1 MLVAICSGK
10 AVVPNGGGLRILWM
24 KALSFQTVPLST
36 SALARCIASD
46 YMTHSAISSL
56 PAACA
61 LGGGI
66 EINMAAM
73 IPPHAWHLRFWGC
86 GGIKCEL
93 RRPSAIEPLDCH
105 RQTDGHLSGLPGIS
119 VVRAQFAM
127 RVSEARTSAAEND
140 AVDPLYQCGE
150 RGSKTPVKAG

>member
-1 MLVAICSGK
+1 
-10 AVVPNGGGLRILWM
+10 M
-24 KALSFQTVPLST
+24 KALSFETVALST
-36 SALARCIASD
+36 SALTRCIASD
-46 YMTHSAISSL
+46 YDMTHLLRDLI
-56 PAACA
+56 AA
-61 LGGGI
+61 GGLRIGRRYQ
-66 EINMAAM
+66 INMAAM

-93 RRPSAIEPLDCH
+93 RRPSAIEPLNCH
-105 RQTDGHLSGLPGIS
+105 RQTDGHLSCPPGIS
-119 VVRAQFAM
+119 VIRAQFAM